1 MLQAHSELRDS
12 TAPSILGLMI
22 TLLATCTVR
31 TWLTL
36 FPGQNPLPLDSVLC
50 NSAVVLLLWI
60 TLTLLCAASITAMAR
75 FLNRQESAYSCPFI
89 AQAGL
94 RAFLFRLLSRLA
106 NLRLTLMLFS
116 VCYDIYIGW
125 FVYSKWVYIFP
136 LPLQALEL
144 LPAIALSLQTVG
156 QGVVLLFTS
165 ACPVADMRIN
175 KTDSKECFRLL
186 NFQMLLNSVLFFHPL
201 TMIIIV
207 AVTRKQ
213 DISAN
218 LFMVLAVLKL
228 FYHVFS
234 AVSFHR
240 IAKRK
245 HVEVEMQKHKIC
257 LPNCK
262 DTAVDALYRC
272 RNVQQFCEAS
282 CTDTIVTSTFECRV
296 EDLAN
301 LSCCRVWT
309 TIPTGD
315 YNRSRFL
322 KQRKEKVE

>member
-1 MLQAHSELRDS
+1 
-12 TAPSILGLMI
+12 MI
-22 TLLATCTVR
+22 TLVATCTVR

-36 FPGQNPLPLDSVLC
+36 FPGQNPLPLDNVVC
-50 NSAVVLLLWI
+50 NSAIVLLLWLA
-60 TLTLLCAASITAMAR
+60 LTLLCAASILAMAR
-75 FLNRQESAYSCPFI
+75 FLNRQKSAYSCPFI
-89 AQAGL
+89 AKAGL
-94 RAFLFRLLSRLA
+94 RAFLFRLLSHLA

-136 LPLQALEL
+136 LPLPVLEL
-144 LPAIALSLQTVG
+144 LPVIALSLQTVG
-156 QGVVLLFTS
+156 QGVVLLFAS

-175 KTDSKECFRLL
+175 KTDGKECFRLL

-245 HVEVEMQKHKIC
+245 HVEVEMQRHKIC

-262 DTAVDALYRC
+262 DTVVDTLYRC
-272 RNVQQFCEAS
+272 RNMQQFCETS
-282 CTDTIVTSTFECRV
+282 CKDTIVTSTFECRV

-301 LSCCRVWT
+301 LSCRHVWT
-309 TIPTGD
+309 TVPTGD
-315 YNRSRFL
+315 YNGSHFL
-322 KQRKEKVE
+322 KKKEKVE